1 MRALLPLCEESA
13 VAHFRPLSSAR
24 PYRNRLL
31 SAMSADDLALL
42 APHLE
47 PKEFSLR
54 QVFEEP
60 NRPIKH
66 AYFIERGFASVVA
79 VGKGDRRV
87 EVGLIGCEG
96 VSGMPIVMGND
107 RSPHSTY
114 AQLAGASYRIAA
126 GMLRDLMQKSATL
139 RGLLLKFAHVFMV
152 QTGQTAL
159 ANGRAKLEDRLAR
172 WLLMSHDRV
181 EGDHIPLTHE
191 FLSVMLGVRRPG
203 VTVALNLLER
213 RALLRTMRGQIQLMD
228 RAGLEKIAAN
238 SYGVPE
244 AEYRRLIG

>member
-1 MRALLPLCEESA
+1 MAQFKPK
-13 VAHFRPLSSAR
+13 SSSR

-31 SAMSADDLALL
+31 SAMSAGDLASL

-47 PKEFSLR
+47 PWEFPVR
-54 QVFEEP
+54 QVFEVP

-79 VGKGDRRV
+79 RGKGGRRG

-96 VSGMPIVMGND
+96 VSGMPILMGND

-114 AQLAGASYRIAA
+114 AQLAGSGHRVAA
-126 GMLRDLMQKSATL
+126 GTLRDLMQQSATL
-139 RGLLLKFAHVFMV
+139 RRLLLRFAHVFMV
-152 QTGQTAL
+152 QTAQTAL

-181 EGDHIPLTHE
+181 DGDRIPLTHE

-213 RALLRTMRGQIQLMD
+213 RALLRTTRGQIHLID
-228 RAGLEKIAAN
+228 RAGLKKIAAD